1 MAACRRLSSLTVAP
15 NSRAHISKRSW
26 PAMNAPRRRGRR
38 QRRGS
43 APSAS
48 GFSAPQTLS
57 LFTTCAATLRS
68 RATSDRSQRATTL
81 WDRRLGPSV
90 HLYDYLSSFLFE
102 IYDTIE
108 HPALGQTPREAYFKG
123 LESTGVR
130 PNRLIPYDQAFLM
143 ATLPTTQRGTARVS
157 PGRGVIVNG
166 VYYWAEAFRDPTVEN
181 HDVAVRYDP
190 FDIGKAYAF
199 VKNRWTEGH
208 SEHYAALRG
217 RSEKEIMLASKE
229 VRRRSQ
235 LHSRERF
242 TLTARKLADFLG
254 SVEAEEKCLLQR
266 LRDRESKS
274 IRQNGPAVVPDA
286 ASGREAF
293 KESQSG
299 NATPPISVPG
309 QAEATRGLR
318 RLLMTAN
325 HNREPDGTELRLDRF
340 RSFTVAHPRLVEAK
354 ETLINAIRGAEPN
367 SLIFVFGPTGVG
379 KTTLRL
385 KTEQLITAELLSEL
399 QEDITRV
406 PVVSV
411 EAVAPESGS
420 FNWRDHYKRLL
431 HQLDEPLIDRKLN
444 RQVERAF
451 VEPSMRFMPTF
462 RAVGT
467 EYRYAVEQAIRYRRP
482 VAVMIDEAQHLGKI
496 SSGRRLLDQLDVVK
510 SIANQTK
517 TVHVLFGTYD
527 LLAFRNLNGQLSRRS
542 IDVHLARYRAEDSE
556 DRQTFINVVQSFEK
570 ELAFEDQSDLVSDWE
585 FLYERSLGCVGIL
598 KEWLV
603 RAATVASR
611 KGGRRLTRANLES
624 QALCVA
630 QCEQLYAETTD
641 GELKLNERSEAV
653 ARLRGRLGLSTHA
666 TTEVDP
672 TRPAPPVKRRRPGQ
686 RLPTRDVIGQ
696 MDANAAAL

>member
-1 MAACRRLSSLTVAP
+1 M
-15 NSRAHISKRSW
+15 
-26 PAMNAPRRRGRR
+26 
-38 QRRGS
+38 
-43 APSAS
+43 
-48 GFSAPQTLS
+48 
-57 LFTTCAATLRS
+57 
-68 RATSDRSQRATTL
+68 
-81 WDRRLGPSV
+81 
-90 HLYDYLSSFLFE
+90 
-102 IYDTIE
+102 
-108 HPALGQTPREAYFKG
+108 
-123 LESTGVR
+123 
-130 PNRLIPYDQAFLM
+130 
-143 ATLPTTQRGTARVS
+143 
-157 PGRGVIVNG
+157 
-166 VYYWAEAFRDPTVEN
+166 
-181 HDVAVRYDP
+181 
-190 FDIGKAYAF
+190 
-199 VKNRWTEGH
+199 
-208 SEHYAALRG
+208 
-217 RSEKEIMLASKE
+217 
-229 VRRRSQ
+229 
-235 LHSRERF
+235 
-242 TLTARKLADFLG
+242 
-254 SVEAEEKCLLQR
+254 
-266 LRDRESKS
+266 
-274 IRQNGPAVVPDA
+274 
-286 ASGREAF
+286 
-293 KESQSG
+293 
-299 NATPPISVPG
+299 
-309 QAEATRGLR
+309 
-318 RLLMTAN
+318 
-325 HNREPDGTELRLDRF
+325 
-340 RSFTVAHPRLVEAK
+340 EAK

-399 QEDITRV
+399 HEDITRV

-542 IDVHLARYRAEDSE
+542 VDVHLARYRAEDSE

-611 KGGRRLTRANLES
+611 KGCRRLTRADLES

-641 GELKLNERSEAV
+641 GELKLNERREAV

-672 TRPAPPVKRRRPGQ
+672 TRPAPPFKRRRPGQ

-696 MDANAAAL
+696 MDASAAAR